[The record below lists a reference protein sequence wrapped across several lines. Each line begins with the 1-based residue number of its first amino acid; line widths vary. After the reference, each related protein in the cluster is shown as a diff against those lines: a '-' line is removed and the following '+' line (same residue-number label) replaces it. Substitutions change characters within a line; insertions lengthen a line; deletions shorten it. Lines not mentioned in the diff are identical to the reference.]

1 MWAAGAEREHVCAR
15 EEGVWVGTSGRK
27 QSWVLSGRVQSPPP
41 PCVVS
46 GLREK
51 VRLDCPVDRYKPALD
66 GTTRP
71 DHVVRMGVDGVIE
84 GRRWRCLRVYESIV
98 FS

>member
-1 MWAAGAEREHVCAR
+1 MRAAGAEREHVRTR
-15 EEGVWVGTSGRK
+15 EEGVWVGTGGQKR
-27 QSWVLSGRVQSPPP
+27 SWVLSGRVQSPPP

-71 DHVVRMGVDGVIE
+71 DHVVRMVVDGLIE

>member
-51 VRLDCPVDRYKPALD
+51 VRLDRTVDRYRTALD
-66 GTTRP
+66 GFRGS
-71 DHVVRMGVDGVIE
+71 DNVV
-84 GRRWRCLRVYESIV
+84 
-98 FS
+98 